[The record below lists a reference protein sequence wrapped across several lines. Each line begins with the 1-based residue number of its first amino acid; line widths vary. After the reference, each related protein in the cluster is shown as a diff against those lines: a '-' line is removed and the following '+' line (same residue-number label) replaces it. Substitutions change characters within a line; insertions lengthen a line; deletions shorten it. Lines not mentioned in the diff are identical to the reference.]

1 MIVVLKI
8 EVILYII
15 FRVCDQ
21 LAVAAAIDPRYVVQ
35 KSLHFA
41 TVELSGRFTRGQMV
55 VDYGKKIVG
64 KTPNVYLIDRVD
76 IELFKK
82 IMLWSLDDP
91 TVDYAPPTE
100 WRLSSKKSNFSNIFG

>member
-55 VDYGKKIVG
+55 VDYGKNCR
-64 KTPNVYLIDRVD
+64 TPVDGLFDRSCQQRA
-76 IELFKK
+76 I
-82 IMLWSLDDP
+82 
-91 TVDYAPPTE
+91 
-100 WRLSSKKSNFSNIFG
+100 